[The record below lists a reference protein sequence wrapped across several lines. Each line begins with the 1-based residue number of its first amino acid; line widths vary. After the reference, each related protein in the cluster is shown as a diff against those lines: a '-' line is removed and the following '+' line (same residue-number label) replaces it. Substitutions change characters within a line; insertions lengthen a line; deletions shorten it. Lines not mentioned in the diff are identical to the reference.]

1 MIIKLN
7 WQRKTR
13 SIESLNR
20 LSILFAIYLLITKF
34 FRKDILSLIKW
45 KFEYVRIDIFYSII
59 YNRIVKKSQTQL
71 STNLSS
77 TNSVIHKSFQLSTI
91 LRRFFDVRLVKFNCL
106 SIQHSLPVT
115 IVSSFQ
121 WKEKKID
128 KKTQEK
134 SEY

>member
-7 WQRKTR
+7 WQKKTR

-91 LRRFFDVRLVKFNCL
+91 LRQFFDVRLEIQLPFN
-106 SIQHSLPVT
+106 ST
-115 IVSSFQ
+115 FSSSHYCFFIPMEGKKNW
-121 WKEKKID
+121 WKNTRKNIK
-128 KKTQEK
+128 
-134 SEY
+134 

>member
-34 FRKDILSLIKW
+34 FRKDIFSLIKW
-45 KFEYVRIDIFYSII
+45 KFGYVRIDIFYSII
-59 YNRIVKKSQTQL
+59 YNRIVKKSQL

-91 LRRFFDVRLVKFNCL
+91 LRRFFDVQLVKFNCL
-106 SIQHSLPVT
+106 SIQHSLPIT

-128 KKTQEK
+128 EKTQERILNK
-134 SEY
+134 I

>member
-20 LSILFAIYLLITKF
+20 LSIFAIYLLITKF

-59 YNRIVKKSQTQL
+59 YNRIVKKSQL

-91 LRRFFDVRLVKFNCL
+91 LRRFFDVQLVKFNCL

-128 KKTQEK
+128 EKTQERILNK
-134 SEY
+134 I